1 MTKVYFSPVYMI
13 VGNCLFQNLDE
24 LEKKSSYNQRS
35 KFKNW
40 SPKTPILNGIQKHY
54 KLLLQLLSDILQ
66 GGHKSKKIA
75 MNQQLAGAKY
85 YYWDIE
91 PKIKLEILFIL
102 ICSSQFIAA
111 QKC

>member
-40 SPKTPILNGIQKHY
+40 
-54 KLLLQLLSDILQ
+54 
-66 GGHKSKKIA
+66 
-75 MNQQLAGAKY
+75 
-85 YYWDIE
+85 
-91 PKIKLEILFIL
+91 
-102 ICSSQFIAA
+102 
-111 QKC
+111 